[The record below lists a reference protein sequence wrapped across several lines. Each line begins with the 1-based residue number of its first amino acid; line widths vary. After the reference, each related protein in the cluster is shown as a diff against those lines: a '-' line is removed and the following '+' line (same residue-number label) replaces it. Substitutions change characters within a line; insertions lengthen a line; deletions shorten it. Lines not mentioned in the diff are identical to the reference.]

1 MATRCS
7 AGPTSCQDGRYGPG
21 CDASDPE
28 CAFFLQTVACIKD
41 PASCNGASLD
51 GTEKPASHQSRSTGG
66 GVPGTRF
73 VEGTVAGYL
82 SALAYYLPGEFRETA
97 AVDPTSSWE
106 ALRRDPSYATLRD
119 SQKPHLK
126 ASVNVCNNVQSAVK
140 NVQYMQTPSSWA
152 WSSGTWF
159 AATGFTATVD
169 AGALPGFPQTTKIV
183 SFTGSEDLGDFL
195 VDASAGFAETITLG
209 GKEYAGNNGFT
220 DEYKS
225 LRAEWLTLSFCD
237 GAPRVL
243 VTGHSLGGA
252 MANYG
257 AVELRNMGCKV
268 DLVTLGAP
276 RAFDD
281 DGWKWRYYRWAA
293 RSRSGTCGWATRN
306 ARSSTSTRT
315 TRRPDRELVVM
326 VLFSAPSRPRR
337 PALAL

>member
-1 MATRCS
+1 M
-7 AGPTSCQDGRYGPG
+7 
-21 CDASDPE
+21 
-28 CAFFLQTVACIKD
+28 ACIKD

-169 AGALPGFPQTTKIV
+169 AGALPGFPQTSKIV
-183 SFTGSEDLGDFL
+183 SFTGSEDLVRRCIIHFMPPL
-195 VDASAGFAETITLG
+195 HRFELETQCSFATV
-209 GKEYAGNNGFT
+209 Y
-220 DEYKS
+220 
-225 LRAEWLTLSFCD
+225 
-237 GAPRVL
+237 
-243 VTGHSLGGA
+243 HSLYATVAYPDMQRGGH
-252 MANYG
+252 
-257 AVELRNMGCKV
+257 K
-268 DLVTLGAP
+268 D
-276 RAFDD
+276 
-281 DGWKWRYYRWAA
+281 
-293 RSRSGTCGWATRN
+293 
-306 ARSSTSTRT
+306 
-315 TRRPDRELVVM
+315 
-326 VLFSAPSRPRR
+326 
-337 PALAL
+337 

>member
-1 MATRCS
+1 MLAEIAYR
-7 AGPTSCQDGRYGPG
+7 
-21 CDASDPE
+21 
-28 CAFFLQTVACIKD
+28 
-41 PASCNGASLD
+41 
-51 GTEKPASHQSRSTGG
+51 SR
-66 GVPGTRF
+66 
-73 VEGTVAGYL
+73 AHIL
-82 SALAYYLPGEFRETA
+82 
-97 AVDPTSSWE
+97 
-106 ALRRDPSYATLRD
+106 LRD
-119 SQKPHLK
+119 VLSTVQHLTHRHRRRH
-126 ASVNVCNNVQSAVK
+126 
-140 NVQYMQTPSSWA
+140 YRR
-152 WSSGTWF
+152 
-159 AATGFTATVD
+159 VD

-225 LRAEWLTLSFCD
+225 LRAEWLTSSFCD

-281 DGWKWRYYRWAA
+281 DGWKWRY
-293 RSRSGTCGWATRN
+293 
-306 ARSSTSTRT
+306 
-315 TRRPDRELVVM
+315 
-326 VLFSAPSRPRR
+326 
-337 PALAL
+337 